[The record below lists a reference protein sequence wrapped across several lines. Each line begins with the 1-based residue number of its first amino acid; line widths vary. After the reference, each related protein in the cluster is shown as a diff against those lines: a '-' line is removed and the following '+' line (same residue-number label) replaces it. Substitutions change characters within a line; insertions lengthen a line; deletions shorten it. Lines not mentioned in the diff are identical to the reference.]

1 MSADANTTKDLIET
15 LQDGE
20 EGFAKVAD
28 RLGDSESPQLVSS
41 MRRLSQQR
49 AQFRNEL
56 EVLAK
61 DYGDDVDESGSAA
74 GAIHRGWITLK
85 DALTGSSPK
94 AVLNA
99 AATGEEHAVSEYDK
113 ALDADISA
121 GLRSVVV
128 RQRAEIVAARDEVK
142 SLADQQE

>member
-1 MSADANTTKDLIET
+1 MSADAKITKDLIET

-49 AQFRNEL
+49 AQFRDEL

-61 DYGDDVDESGSAA
+61 DYGDALDESGSAA

-85 DALTGSSPK
+85 DALTGSSSK
-94 AVLNA
+94 AILNA

-128 RQRAEIVAARDEVK
+128 RQRGEIVAARDEVK
-142 SLADQQE
+142 SLSARQD